1 MENQNN
7 QNNIN
12 HCSNKFLISALIF
25 VLLCIFIDISQTCHS
40 INLIKDKYH
49 KMDLQLFKKIV
60 LYKGLF
66 DIYKEFHILILFLDL
81 IFLIFLSMELNNLY
95 QSFFKKLKFA
105 FLYFNYLFF
114 GPFLLGVV
122 SLCMKYGNELT
133 FIYDPKEKANV
144 ALHHGNIFI
153 IFIYIFISFTV
164 AIIAPIFYS
173 YKYFDDSIKFKRNG
187 NFLLGKIFWYFAL
200 KYFDGFNHI
209 NNIGNEGINNNAQEI
224 QNNILPIDDYLLLN
238 NMID

>member
-1 MENQNN
+1 MENN
-7 QNNIN
+7 QNNRN
-12 HCSNKFLISALIF
+12 QCSNKILISACIF
-25 VLLCIFIDISQTCHS
+25 VILCGLINIYQISYT

-49 KMDLQLFKKIV
+49 KMDLKLFKKMV

-66 DIYKEFHILILFLDL
+66 DVYKEFHFLVLLLDL
-81 IFLIFLSMELNNLY
+81 IYFIISSMEFNNLY
-95 QSFFKKLKFA
+95 QTFFHKINRIF
-105 FLYFNYLFF
+105 FFFNYLFF
-114 GPFLLGVV
+114 GPFLFGVV
-122 SLCMKYGNELT
+122 ILCMKYGNELT

-209 NNIGNEGINNNAQEI
+209 NNIENEGINNNAQEI